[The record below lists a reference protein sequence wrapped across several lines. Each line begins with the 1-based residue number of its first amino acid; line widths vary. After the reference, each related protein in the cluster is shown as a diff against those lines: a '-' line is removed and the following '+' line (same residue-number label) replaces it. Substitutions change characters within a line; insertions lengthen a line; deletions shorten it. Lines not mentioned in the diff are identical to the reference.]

1 MNLIFLV
8 HLMYRHEDYETA
20 VEMISSGKI
29 ITGPLVTE
37 SFPFDQYQE
46 AYKFILEN
54 GEKSLKV
61 MIDL

>member
-1 MNLIFLV
+1 MGS
-8 HLMYRHEDYETA
+8 LMYRHEDYETA

-29 ITGPLVTE
+29 ITGPLI
-37 SFPFDQYQE
+37 SANFSFDQYQE
-46 AYKFILEN
+46 AYKFILDS